1 MLSVPRVAG
10 ASSMSR
16 LAGVLA
22 VASFAAAALGFG
34 ASFRSGPDASRGAK
48 VKFKT
53 ETQGGPYP
61 QDRTFFSYDFFS
73 NRGEAGGF
81 AVLPLNP
88 ELRGDFDVQSTA
100 SVPDP
105 VGRPLF
111 PGFLCMEVDVV
122 GSEPLQFFA
131 NCAQV
136 SPSGTLVFAARA
148 GNSNLGSHLFP
159 GTQQV
164 DLRIDVVGGTLEF
177 QARPA
182 GTVSWT
188 SIATTTAPAA
198 DAPLQPF
205 LGAAS
210 MAHGGEGI
218 MDNFIVFDDGIPVQV
233 TPEGTARVALQRAQH
248 AAERAYQALEN
259 HDRNTAQTFFEAAI
273 AQMDLA
279 LSQKDGLPQNVSVT
293 KGLHLVESARE
304 VAMKAIAKLEDGKPN
319 TVGQNGSKALVKS
332 LDKAWKQLMIT
343 LTE

>member
-1 MLSVPRVAG
+1 MLSIPRVAG
-10 ASSMSR
+10 I
-16 LAGVLA
+16 LA
-22 VASFAAAALGFG
+22 VASFAAVALGFG
-34 ASFRSGPDASRGAK
+34 ATFRRTTDATPGAK
-48 VKFKT
+48 TKFKT
-53 ETQGGPYP
+53 TTESGPYP
-61 QDRTFFSYDFFS
+61 QDRVFLTYNYFS

-81 AVLPLNP
+81 AVQPLQH
-88 ELRGDFDVQSTA
+88 EVRGEFAIQSTA

-105 VGRPLF
+105 VNRPLF

-122 GSEPLQFFA
+122 GSSPLVYFS

-136 SPSGTLVFAARA
+136 SPAGTLVFAARN
-148 GNSNLGSHLFP
+148 GNSNLGSHLFS

-164 DLRIDVVGGTLEF
+164 DLRIDVVSGTLSF
-177 QARPA
+177 QARPT

-233 TPEGTARVALQRAQH
+233 TPEGTTRVALQRAQH

-259 HDRNTAQTFFEAAI
+259 HDRSTAQAYFNAAI
-273 AQMDLA
+273 SQMQLAQTQQDA
-279 LSQKDGLPQNVSVT
+279 LPQNVSVT
-293 KGLHLVESARE
+293 KGFHLVESALE
-304 VAMKAIAKLEDGKPN
+304 VAQKTIDKLEDGKPN
-319 TVGQNGSKALVKS
+319 TVGQNGSKALVKA
-332 LDKAWKQLMIT
+332 LDKAWKQLEFT